1 MIRIM
6 FVFYTIFFCQIS
18 FAQNVIEPDDNN
30 IYSSAGIEKVPEF
43 PGGIEGLT
51 NHIKQNFI
59 LPNVKG
65 LHGRVFVEFV
75 VEKDGTVSDV
85 KAIRDI
91 GYRTGE
97 EAVRVVKLFP
107 LWIPGQH
114 NGKLIRIR
122 YSLPIMINTI

>member
-1 MIRIM
+1 MKRIM
-6 FVFYTIFFCQIS
+6 FVLYVIFFCQICS
-18 FAQNVIEPDDNN
+18 AQDVIEPIDNN

-65 LHGRVFVEFV
+65 LNGRVFVEFV
-75 VEKDGTVSDV
+75 IEKDGSVSDV

-107 LWIPGQH
+107 LWTPGQH